1 MLSEELW
8 KLLTLKN
15 LYPYQKSLLQETSDR
30 IIINK
35 SRQTGISSF
44 YAFYA
49 LTKAI
54 YGKKTLIVSPSEKQ
68 SINFLN
74 YAKEYYVK
82 YLTQTNKDLTDR
94 FTHQELELRN
104 GGKILSLPNSSKT
117 IRGFVGDLIIFDEM
131 AHIENARELFDAV
144 YPMIT
149 RGGSCIMISTPLG
162 EGNLFSEYWREYER
176 YGFKKHLIN
185 WKECPDF
192 SQEKM
197 DKLKLSMDE
206 ISWRQE
212 YENEFLGTLESYF
225 TMDLIYKVIDKNII
239 CTDVPEQIHERLTFG
254 VDIGRHADKTAIAG
268 VNENGDV
275 KFLKTMK
282 NIPYR
287 EQMAFIETLVPK
299 AHQIRIDQNG
309 IGNQLS
315 EELSGKHSEIKGITI
330 THNYKTEGFINL
342 RKMMEQKLIHLP
354 DNFELKRALN
364 LIERKQAGT
373 NITFDAPR
381 TDETGH
387 SDLSFA
393 LMMSIHDDGG
403 GVYVPDVGF

>member
-1 MLSEELW
+1 MLL
-8 KLLTLKN
+8 N
-15 LYPYQKSLLQETSDR
+15 ETSDR
-30 IIINK
+30 IILNK

-74 YAKEYYVK
+74 YAKEYYAK
-82 YLTQTNKDLTDR
+82 YLTKTNRDLTER
-94 FTHQELELRN
+94 FTYQELELKN

-162 EGNLFSEYWREYER
+162 EGNLFSEYWREFKK
-176 YGFKKHLIN
+176 YGFTKHLIN
-185 WKECPDF
+185 WRDCPDF
-192 SQEKM
+192 SQDKM
-197 DKLKLSMDE
+197 DKLKTAMDE

-225 TMDLIYKVIDKNII
+225 TMDLIYKVIDQEMA
-239 CTDVPEQIHERLTFG
+239 CTDVPEQIAERLTFG
-254 VDIGRHADKTAIAG
+254 MDIGRHSDKSAIAG
-268 VNENGDV
+268 VNEKGEV
-275 KFLKTMK
+275 RFLKTMK
-282 NIPYR
+282 NMGYR
-287 EQMAFIETLVPK
+287 EQIAIVESLVPK
-299 AHQIRIDQNG
+299 AHEIRIDRNG
-309 IGNQLS
+309 IGDQMS
-315 EELSGKHSEIKGITI
+315 EELSGKYSEVKGVAIS
-330 THNYKTEGFINL
+330 HDYKTEGFINL
-342 RKMMEQKLIHLP
+342 RKMMEQKEIKLP

-387 SDLSFA
+387 SDIAFA
-393 LMMSIHDDGG
+393 LMMAVNNGKGG
-403 GVYVPDVGF
+403 YGVADVGF